1 VFAQESFFDEACRES
16 GKDPVRARLAQI
28 DSETGRELI
37 ASVAEKAKWASPG
50 TAKRTPYEGRGF
62 AYAHVIDATEE
73 PPREVW
79 SAWVADI
86 RVDPATGAIDLT
98 GLTVGHNT
106 AAGPAQADPRIEE
119 DVRKAA
125 SFWLRDASSHDAWGT
140 SNVDF
145 PLAQSAT
152 QVQLVE

>member
-1 VFAQESFFDEACRES
+1 
-16 GKDPVRARLAQI
+16 I
-28 DSETGRELI
+28 DNATGRELI
-37 ASVAEKAKWASPG
+37 ASVAARANWLPG
-50 TAKRTPYEGRGF
+50 GSGRAYEGRGF
-62 AYAHVIDATEE
+62 AYAHVIDQTQQ

-152 QVQLVE
+152 QVQL